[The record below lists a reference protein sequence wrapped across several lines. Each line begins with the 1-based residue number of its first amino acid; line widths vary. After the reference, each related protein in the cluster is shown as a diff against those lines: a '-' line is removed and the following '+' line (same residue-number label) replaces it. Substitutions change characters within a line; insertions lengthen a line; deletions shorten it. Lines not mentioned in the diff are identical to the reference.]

1 MSNFTQH
8 LLKWHNS
15 HGRKELPW
23 QKNKTPYRVWVS
35 EIMLQQTQVTTV
47 IDYYLRFMQRFP
59 TVDALAVAAQDDV
72 LALWAGLG
80 YYTRARNLH
89 KAANIIKDD
98 FDSQFPQDIEEVINL
113 PGIGRSTAGA
123 ILAISY
129 GQCHPI
135 LDGNVKRVLT
145 RFYAIDGFPG
155 KTEIEKKLWEVAAQH
170 TPKKEVAIYT
180 QAIMDLGATLCT
192 RSKPNCANCP
202 VNKSCQ
208 AFLMQQVEKFPNK
221 KPKKTTPT
229 KTTHFIILL
238 NKDNQ
243 IFLYKRPSTGIW
255 GGLWSLPETDKPD
268 EATLHYQ
275 NQLGIKITDK
285 FTLPQIKHVF
295 SHYKLLATPHV
306 IRLKNSPSQAML
318 DDTQLWCD
326 ISKPIPKGVAAPIKK
341 ILSAI
346 TQLTKDTTLETKK

>member
-1 MSNFTQH
+1 MTSFTQC

-59 TVDALAVAAQDDV
+59 SIDALASAPQDDV

-89 KAANIIKDD
+89 KAANIIKND
-98 FDSQFPQDIEEVINL
+98 FNSKFPTDIEEVIKL

-123 ILAISY
+123 ILAISL

-155 KTEIEKKLWEVAAQH
+155 KVDIEKKLWKVATEH
-170 TPKKEVAIYT
+170 TPTKNVATYT
-180 QAIMDLGATLCT
+180 QAIMDLGATLCS
-192 RSKPNCANCP
+192 RSKPTCTACP
-202 VNKSCQ
+202 INKDCQ
-208 AFLMQQVEKFPNK
+208 AFLTQQIEKFPNK

-243 IFLYKRPSTGIW
+243 IFLYKRPDTGIW
-255 GGLWSLPETDKPD
+255 GGLWSLPEMDKPD
-268 EATLHYQ
+268 EAALHYQ
-275 NQLGIKITDK
+275 NQLGIKIADQ

-306 IRLKNSPSQAML
+306 IRLKNNPSHAML

-326 ISKPIPKGVAAPIKK
+326 INKPIPKGVAAPIKK
-341 ILSAI
+341 LLNTI
-346 TQLTKDTTLETKK
+346 TQLTRDHHD